1 METVP
6 FEIAHCSSFEQDYE
20 PEQLLISGPSA
31 NQDPFQNVNHR
42 GWQTQKLPEYPQDLI
57 LHFKPGFCR
66 IYKVQILS
74 HHYKIASQIELYIG
88 ITKELDDDSLYV
100 EFTRLGF
107 VTFDNNNRFQDRE
120 LKSIK
125 IQADCEYIR
134 LVVKGCHQNRLNVHK
149 QVGILAVNIIGH
161 EVRDHL
167 ENNTSAGIYNSPNI
181 MNDEGFT
188 QQERSAVLQY
198 PDFNLEQWIQ
208 VIRNTEEESAQD
220 EDFKQAKLYKELG
233 DRLTGLLRF
242 LINLENEK
250 LQAVATKDYDEA
262 EKIKADMIQV
272 RETAESLLKQSGIQI
287 TPEGDILP
295 LDSINSSS
303 LYNSSEDEEEEHMSE
318 SIIPD
323 IQSIKDIKTT
333 TSKFHQSTAH
343 SDHLLD
349 EAIANWTSFDALSIN
364 NHSKMEEHGAGA
376 ASPSLLSARIPINN
390 TPQVT
395 ESIPA
400 KDQQKQQIDP
410 ETIPEPLT
418 SDDIESCELAIQ
430 QFGED
435 IVACIMSIKVKC
447 RQNGLNQL
455 SELILEESIST
466 ANQEKGNLTDLEF
479 AEASLLMIQEA
490 VTDSRESIFN
500 QAIGVWKELQGVL
513 PSADKKIL
521 GWVEKLFSRV
531 LMRTGDNNPGIKT
544 TATKAVL
551 DLIEKHQ
558 TLTAICLKERMIR
571 NLKDAKARFEL
582 VTLVTKKFLIPRW
595 KEVNTFYRGDM
606 MNFIVSYLKKHPHA
620 DVQKSAYNLL
630 FLVAQHQDFKAIS
643 TFLENDT
650 IMSLQKELKKSERKR
665 AIKSSN
671 STTVNELR
679 ALAVKSNN
687 SVKNTTVTRKKQQQP
702 QAKSSKNT
710 TSSAASTVKKSKKVV
725 EVVEEEEEEDKN
737 NVCIFC
743 EEEDDNFNEDTL
755 ISHYYNDCPVLTN
768 CPMCQII
775 LEVSTLKEHTRKDCE
790 KKHLAKQCNN
800 CKEAIPVEQWLQ
812 HTLKNTCTAT
822 AKGQSRCPFCQTEM
836 TKLSESDWKHHLVT
850 QCAKNPR
857 KPKH

>member
-1 METVP
+1 
-6 FEIAHCSSFEQDYE
+6 
-20 PEQLLISGPSA
+20 
-31 NQDPFQNVNHR
+31 
-42 GWQTQKLPEYPQDLI
+42 
-57 LHFKPGFCR
+57 
-66 IYKVQILS
+66 
-74 HHYKIASQIELYIG
+74 
-88 ITKELDDDSLYV
+88 
-100 EFTRLGF
+100 
-107 VTFDNNNRFQDRE
+107 
-120 LKSIK
+120 
-125 IQADCEYIR
+125 
-134 LVVKGCHQNRLNVHK
+134 
-149 QVGILAVNIIGH
+149 
-161 EVRDHL
+161 
-167 ENNTSAGIYNSPNI
+167 
-181 MNDEGFT
+181 MNDEEFT
-188 QQERSAVLQY
+188 QQEGSAVLQY

-272 RETAESLLKQSGIQI
+272 RETAKSLLKQSGIQI
-287 TPEGDILP
+287 TAEGDILP
-295 LDSINSSS
+295 LDTINSSS
-303 LYNSSEDEEEEHMSE
+303 LYNSSEDEEDEHMTE
-318 SIIPD
+318 NIIPD
-323 IQSIKDIKTT
+323 IQSIKDVT
-333 TSKFHQSTAH
+333 TSASKLHQSSIH
-343 SDHLLD
+343 PDHLLD

-364 NHSKMEEHGAGA
+364 NNQKKEEEEGEA

-390 TPQVT
+390 TQQAA

-400 KDQQKQQIDP
+400 KEQQRQQIDP

-435 IVACIMSIKVKC
+435 VVACIMSIKVKC

-455 SELILEESIST
+455 SQIII
-466 ANQEKGNLTDLEF
+466 QEKTLISNEETDHSTDLEF
-479 AEASLLMIQEA
+479 VEASLLMIQEA

-500 QAIGVWKELQGVL
+500 QAIGVWKELQAIL

-521 GWVEKLFSRV
+521 GWVEKLFSRIM
-531 LMRTGDNNPGIKT
+531 MRAGDNNPGIKT
-544 TATKAVL
+544 AATKAVL
-551 DLIEKHQ
+551 DLIEKYQ
-558 TLTAICLKERMIR
+558 TLTAACLKERMIR
-571 NLKDAKARFEL
+571 NLKDAKARIEL
-582 VTLVTKKFLIPRW
+582 VTLVTKKLLLPRW
-595 KEVNTFYRGDM
+595 KEDNTIYRSDVL
-606 MNFIVSYLKKHPHA
+606 NFIVSYLKKHPHA
-620 DVQKSAYNLL
+620 DVRKSAYDLL
-630 FLVAQHQDFKAIS
+630 VIVAQHQDFKTIS

-650 IMSLQKELKKSERKR
+650 IKSLQQDLKKSEKKR

-687 SVKNTTVTRKKQQQP
+687 SIKTTTTTRKKQPQ
-702 QAKSSKNT
+702 QAKSSKNPPSNA
-710 TSSAASTVKKSKKVV
+710 TSNVKKTKAGDVA
-725 EVVEEEEEEDKN
+725 EEEEEEDKN

-755 ISHYYNDCPVLTN
+755 ISHYYNDCLVLTN

-775 LEVSTLKEHTRKDCE
+775 LEVSTLKDHSKKDCE

-822 AKGQSRCPFCQTEM
+822 LKNQSRCPFCQQEM
-836 TKLSESDWKHHLVT
+836 TKSSETDWKQHLVT
-850 QCAKNPR
+850 QCNKNPR